1 MKRFIFPF
9 FVILLFA
16 SCVSQKKISY
26 LQDIPETYSEAI
38 GKKQDAVVRPG
49 DWLSILISSKD
60 FELAQMFNLPVVT
73 NSLTSNSII
82 SGGTNRISG
91 YLVDE
96 KGCIDFPQLGILEIK
111 GLTLAE
117 LAVMIKNK
125 LIEGGYIMDPVVTTQ
140 YMNFNISVM
149 GEVARPGV
157 FNASAGRI
165 TILEALSMAGDLTI
179 YGKRENVMV
188 IREENG
194 ERTVASLDLRSKQ
207 IFSSP
212 YYYLQ
217 QNDVVYVQPNKA
229 KAGQSEINQNR
240 TWGTFASI
248 ISVLVSLSVL
258 IFK

>member
-1 MKRFIFPF
+1 MKRIIFSF
-9 FVILLFA
+9 LVILLFA

-26 LQDIPETYSEAI
+26 LQDIPDTYSEAI
-38 GKKQDAVVRPG
+38 GKEKDAVIRPG
-49 DWLSILISSKD
+49 DWLLILISSKD

-73 NSLTSNSII
+73 NSLTGSGIAT
-82 SGGTNRISG
+82 GGTNRISG

-96 KGCIDFPQLGILEIK
+96 KGCIDFPQLGSLEIK
-111 GLTLAE
+111 GLTLSQLSA
-117 LAVMIKNK
+117 MIKNK
-125 LIEGGYIMDPVVTTQ
+125 LIAGGYINDPVATAQ
-140 YMNFNISVM
+140 YMNYNISVV
-149 GEVARPGV
+149 GEVARPGM
-157 FNASAGRI
+157 FNASDGRI

-179 YGKRENVMV
+179 YGKRDNVKV

-194 ERTVASLDLRSKQ
+194 KRTVATLDLRSKR
-207 IFSSP
+207 IFTSP

-217 QNDVVYVQPNKA
+217 QNDVVYVEPNKA

-258 IFK
+258 VFK

>member
-9 FVILLFA
+9 FVIALFT

-26 LQDIPETYSEAI
+26 FQDIPNTYSSEVGI
-38 GKKQDAVVRPG
+38 QQGGVVRPG
-49 DWLSILISSKD
+49 DWISILISSKD
-60 FELAQMFNLPVVT
+60 FELAQMFNLPIIT
-73 NSLTSNSII
+73 NSLTGNGIT

-96 KGCIDFPQLGILEIK
+96 KGCIDFPQLGAIEVK
-111 GLTLAE
+111 GLSLVE
-117 LAVMIKNK
+117 LSALIKNK
-125 LIEGGYIMDPVVTTQ
+125 IITGGYINDPVVTTQ
-140 YMNFNISVM
+140 YMNFNVSVM

-157 FNASAGRI
+157 FNASSGRI
-165 TILEALSMAGDLTI
+165 TVLEALSMAGDLTI
-179 YGKRENVMV
+179 YGKRENVKV

-217 QNDVVYVQPNKA
+217 QNDVVYVEPNKA
-229 KAGQSEINQNR
+229 RAGQREINQNR
-240 TWGTFASI
+240 TIGTFASI